1 MPRFPIARLVAGLS
15 GRISGPKPRINKS
28 TTPMT
33 NQQFTLHIPPN
44 QSRMGEEK
52 RKQKQHTRPR
62 PKQPQNSKPLLPQL
76 PLPPRINQPPP
87 IPMFSSS
94 LPRPPPKRLPSHQQC
109 AIPTS
114 NPHARVERE
123 TVCEAHVDC
132 CGGGRCV
139 CQDVEL
145 GEVCFGGVGRDLLVF
160 VVGVA
165 AAGNW
170 GSGVEV
176 LSLGVYWCY
185 GGRWAVSW
193 LWWCVGGGEESG
205 GGCLRAAS
213 GAEGAGEAEA
223 EGWWVGRHRGLL
235 IAQMGCCWFGRM
247 PCTAELAGLRRRL
260 AWAERRGGVW
270 GTRSSLTAIEI

>member
-76 PLPPRINQPPP
+76 PLPPRIDQLPP

-94 LPRPPPKRLPSHQQC
+94 LPRPPAKRLPAHQQC
-109 AIPTS
+109 AVAPG
-114 NPHARVERE
+114 NPHPRVECE
-123 TVCEAHVDC
+123 TVCEADIYRR
-132 CGGGRCV
+132 GRGRCV
-139 CQDVEL
+139 CEHVEL
-145 GEVCFGGVGRDLLVF
+145 GEVCFWGVGWDLLVF

-165 AAGNW
+165 AAGDW
-170 GSGVEV
+170 RSGVEI
-176 LSLGVYWCY
+176 LSFGVCWCY
-185 GGRWAVSW
+185 GGRRAVSW
-193 LWWCVGGGEESG
+193 LWCVGGSEESG
-205 GGCLRAAS
+205 GGCLRAAG

-223 EGWWVGRHRGLL
+223 EGWWVGRHRELL
-235 IAQMGCCWFGRM
+235 IAPMGCCWFGRM
-247 PCTAELAGLRRRL
+247 PCTAELFGLGRRL
-260 AWAERRGGVW
+260 AWAEGLGGVL